1 MTLQRHKTQLMQQN
15 KQCSNN
21 NNNNHNK
28 HKSCPPLAAKWGNIC
43 TILLCLL
50 LLSSCQLGRAQQQ
63 KLRQGQQQQALPPHS
78 ELEAVELLQ
87 DNDNNNNNDN
97 DNDIEFASLD
107 GATQLLPATRHGG
120 DATAAPPST
129 PALLLTSSTSSYTEL
144 QGGEILSE
152 RTLRLSE
159 SPYLA
164 RDDLEVVRGARLT
177 IEPGVTVEFA
187 PTKGL
192 KVRGVLQAV
201 VSGNKE
207 KIEC

>member
-1 MTLQRHKTQLMQQN
+1 M
-15 KQCSNN
+15 
-21 NNNNHNK
+21 
-28 HKSCPPLAAKWGNIC
+28 
-43 TILLCLL
+43 
-50 LLSSCQLGRAQQQ
+50 
-63 KLRQGQQQQALPPHS
+63 
-78 ELEAVELLQ
+78 LEAVELLQ
-87 DNDNNNNNDN
+87 DNYNNNNNNNNN

-107 GATQLLPATRHGG
+107 GATQLLPATRQHGIG

-129 PALLLTSSTSSYTEL
+129 PTLLTSSMSSSFTEL
-144 QGGEILSE
+144 QGGELLGE
-152 RTLRLSE
+152 RTLRRSE

-201 VSGNKE
+201 VSVTINFGGIPCSGCCLRWGMCDLVVRGGSKKRFCAWLGMLNYGDTL
-207 KIEC
+207 